1 MNAKPCRGTGR
12 GGEVVE
18 LAAVSMVVLICRFR
32 SRAADV
38 ASLLWPMNVILIVQH
53 SALLE
58 EQHGDGACP
67 QVVTL
72 IPGQTPNS
80 SPESGHS
87 LVSGD
92 RKSVPSPDRQ
102 NGQKC
107 I

>member
-1 MNAKPCRGTGR
+1 MQSLVGVRGEM
-12 GGEVVE
+12 GEVVE
-18 LAAVSMVVLICRFR
+18 LAAVSTVVLICRVR

-80 SPESGHS
+80 SRESVHF
-87 LVSGD
+87 LVSG
-92 RKSVPSPDRQ
+92 
-102 NGQKC
+102 G
-107 I
+107 